1 MGIGADGIPSVVA
14 AHGGNRDGSD
24 PAGTAMDLLLE
35 HDRKLATDALSDT
48 AKPVQTLQ
56 VLFGEINQ
64 KRLAELLES
73 ESKQVELLTFVA
85 SYVTRD
91 ERYEALFNKAADF
104 RNKCLSVATLL
115 REIEC
120 EVDRLAMSAVKLSE
134 AVHETQ
140 T

>member
-1 MGIGADGIPSVVA
+1 MGLGDSSTPDFVV
-14 AHGGNRDGSD
+14 GDGSSGVRGD
-24 PAGTAMDLLLE
+24 CVDTPVDLLLE
-35 HDRKLATDALSDT
+35 HDRKLAAGALIDT

-56 VLFGEINQ
+56 CLLGEINE

-85 SYVTRD
+85 YYITKD
-91 ERYEALFNKAADF
+91 AKYEALFNKAADF

-120 EVDRLAMSAVKLSE
+120 DVDRLAMSAIKLSE
-134 AVHETQ
+134 GA
-140 T
+140 